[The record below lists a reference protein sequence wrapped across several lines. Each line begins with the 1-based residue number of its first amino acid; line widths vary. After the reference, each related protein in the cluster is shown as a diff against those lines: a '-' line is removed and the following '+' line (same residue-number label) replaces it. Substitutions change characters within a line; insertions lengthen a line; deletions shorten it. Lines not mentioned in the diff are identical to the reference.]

1 MGTCVIDYLVR
12 CLTMMIVAADPR
24 LTAIG
29 EEQARN
35 AHAAWRREINRG
47 VPVPQ
52 TFYCSLLSRA
62 LRTLELT
69 FEGILPTNLKPI
81 ILEVTSHTFSCG
93 ADLLTF
99 GLRTAVKSMVNTVVT
114 SVGHDR
120 R

>member
-35 AHAAWRREINRG
+35 AHAAWKREINRG

-52 TFYCSLLSRA
+52 TFYCSPLSRA

-69 FEGILPTNLKPI
+69 FEDILPTNLKPI
-81 ILEVTSHTFSCG
+81 ILEVTSHTIPAG
-93 ADLLTF
+93 PIN
-99 GLRTAVKSMVNTVVT
+99 LRSD
-114 SVGHDR
+114 SELS
-120 R
+120 